1 MNLPY
6 CPNCGKDVGVGENYC
21 PTCGSNLSQ
30 QQAQTDYTAS
40 QPDYSQPIQRDYSG
54 YDQGGYQQPPAG
66 PQSYTPPPVYPVSA
80 PQKSPGIALILG
92 LLLGWFGL
100 WGIGQIYVGKIG
112 RGIVLLIIG
121 LILMPALIFLTIVGS
136 FLTFDADVITAGLI
150 LIPILLVIAFILF
163 IWQAIDA
170 YMLANRYNQAV
181 QRTGMPPW

>member
-1 MNLPY
+1 MPY
-6 CPNCGKDVGVGENYC
+6 CPNCGKEVGVSESYC

-40 QPDYSQPIQRDYSG
+40 QPDYSQPIQRDPSG
-54 YDQGGYQQPPAG
+54 YDQGGYQQPPPG
-66 PQSYTPPPVYPVSA
+66 PQSYTPPPVYPVGA
-80 PQKSPGIALILG
+80 PQKSPGIALLLG
-92 LLLGWFGL
+92 LLLGWLGL
-100 WGIGQIYVGKIG
+100 WGIGQIYVGRIG

-121 LILMPALIFLTIVGS
+121 IVLMPALLFLAIAGS
-136 FLTFDADVITAGLI
+136 LLTFDMGAITAAMI
-150 LIPILLVIAFILF
+150 LIPIMLVVAFILF